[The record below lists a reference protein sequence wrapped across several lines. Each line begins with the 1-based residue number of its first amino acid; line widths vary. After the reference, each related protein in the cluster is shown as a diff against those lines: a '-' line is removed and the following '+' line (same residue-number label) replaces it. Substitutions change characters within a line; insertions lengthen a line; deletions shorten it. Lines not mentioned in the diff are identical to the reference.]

1 MLPWDKNF
9 LDNIGNIEPKTILCG
24 PDGQDINEI
33 SRNLVKR
40 LISETDNKDYSSS
53 ELENIAS
60 PNFYFLKKDPE
71 KSIIPISELREPR
84 DFLTLSTSNRRLLFI
99 QGGEDIRIDGY
110 NSLLKVAE
118 DTGKDTYIFIS
129 TNNISQIPATIKS
142 RFHITRVPRPST
154 LEVED
159 YISSKS
165 SNLSKHALY
174 FLSENPSEFDK
185 PIDEI
190 SKKMEKYDSYL
201 NNKNIQSKDK
211 DEISCRIADSYSF
224 MNWDT
229 TKSSLIL
236 SFVKGYVLIILDGTK
251 MIKFE
256 LARTYFLI
264 SVKSIISS
272 DI

>member
-154 LEVED
+154 IEVEE

-165 SNLSKHALY
+165 SSLSKHALY

-211 DEISCRIADSYSF
+211 DEISAFTDYLIF
-224 MNWDT
+224 LEKGNV
-229 TKSSLIL
+229 SSNSKQALIRL
-236 SFVKGYVLIILDGTK
+236 EKLID
-251 MIKFE
+251 IK
-256 LARTYFLI
+256 
-264 SVKSIISS
+264 KSINLPNNLSLDVIKLRLNSCLELV
-272 DI
+272 

>member
-118 DTGKDTYIFIS
+118 DTGKDT
-129 TNNISQIPATIKS
+129 
-142 RFHITRVPRPST
+142 
-154 LEVED
+154 
-159 YISSKS
+159 
-165 SNLSKHALY
+165 
-174 FLSENPSEFDK
+174 
-185 PIDEI
+185 
-190 SKKMEKYDSYL
+190 
-201 NNKNIQSKDK
+201 
-211 DEISCRIADSYSF
+211 
-224 MNWDT
+224 
-229 TKSSLIL
+229 
-236 SFVKGYVLIILDGTK
+236 
-251 MIKFE
+251 
-256 LARTYFLI
+256 
-264 SVKSIISS
+264 
-272 DI
+272 